1 MHRGRTGAERDARTV
16 EMVYAAFTGALLA
29 AAGFLAASGPVL
41 AGDAHGAARKGWL
54 TGAVV
59 VATAV
64 FCWRVART
72 LRRFEQRTRLQDVQD
87 RERAERDGRRGTA
100 EAAEG
105 TAAER
110 PPRVPRQRRAS
121 AGERPQP
128 PDQPSQPGRT
138 SPDS

>member
-1 MHRGRTGAERDARTV
+1 MHQGRTSAERDARTV
-16 EMVYAAFTGALLA
+16 EMIYAAFTGALLA
-29 AAGFLAASGPVL
+29 AAGFLAVCGPVL

-59 VATAV
+59 AATAA

-72 LRRFEQRTRLQDVQD
+72 LRRFEHRLSDTDADARQP
-87 RERAERDGRRGTA
+87 DGPDSGA
-100 EAAEG
+100 QEAADTE
-105 TAAER
+105 
-110 PPRVPRQRRAS
+110 PRVPRQRRPA
-121 AGERPQP
+121 AGDRERP